1 MPLSDWDKIWD
12 KVQGNRSFGWTPP
25 PGMYQVEIT
34 GLRTTRTNAGD
45 DMVVIK
51 MIILA
56 GEFQGSSFEKVNV
69 LRSENSV
76 NFLKGDFK
84 AIGVNLPKLSDLPQM
99 AQVFEGIQAEVKVVE
114 TQGNMGQTYINTYF
128 QKAIETPVSPQ
139 ESPKDTP
146 KGYGPEEAD
155 NVERQE
161 DLAEEAEFQDKV
173 KQGQEESPLSDEE
186 IPF

>member
-56 GEFQGSSFEKVNV
+56 GEFQGS
-69 LRSENSV
+69 
-76 NFLKGDFK
+76 
-84 AIGVNLPKLSDLPQM
+84 
-99 AQVFEGIQAEVKVVE
+99 
-114 TQGNMGQTYINTYF
+114 
-128 QKAIETPVSPQ
+128 
-139 ESPKDTP
+139 
-146 KGYGPEEAD
+146 
-155 NVERQE
+155 
-161 DLAEEAEFQDKV
+161 
-173 KQGQEESPLSDEE
+173 
-186 IPF
+186 